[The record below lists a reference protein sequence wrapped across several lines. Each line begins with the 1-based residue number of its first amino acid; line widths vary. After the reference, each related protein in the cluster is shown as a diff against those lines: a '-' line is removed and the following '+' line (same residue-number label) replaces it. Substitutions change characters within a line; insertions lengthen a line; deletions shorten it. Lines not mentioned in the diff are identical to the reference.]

1 VGGDEV
7 ADEGQ
12 DGHDDV
18 LGDGDD
24 VGASNLGDSN
34 TAVGLVRGIEVDVV
48 RSNTSSNGKLQVLSL
63 GQTLGG
69 KVTWVERCRD
79 DDLCVDKVLVELGV
93 LTLLVGGGDEL
104 VALLLNPL
112 PDT

>member
-1 VGGDEV
+1 M
-7 ADEGQ
+7 
-12 DGHDDV
+12 
-18 LGDGDD
+18 
-24 VGASNLGDSN
+24 
-34 TAVGLVRGIEVDVV
+34 
-48 RSNTSSNGKLQVLSL
+48 
-63 GQTLGG
+63 
-69 KVTWVERCRD
+69 ERESYIRCGD